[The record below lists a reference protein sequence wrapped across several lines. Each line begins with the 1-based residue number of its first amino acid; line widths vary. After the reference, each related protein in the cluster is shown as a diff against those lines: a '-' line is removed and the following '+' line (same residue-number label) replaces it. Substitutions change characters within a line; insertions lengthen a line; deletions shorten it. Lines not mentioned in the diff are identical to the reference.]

1 MNDQQKDWTGT
12 FIAVGALLVIAWLAA
27 GPGTNI
33 FKAWN
38 DTLASRHGITSQ
50 SPASGGTSVLGSPSL
65 SAQQIDK
72 ILCNAGSPACGTGQ
86 TFYNDS
92 LTDGID
98 DAYALAWFHHES
110 GYGTSGAA
118 TQTLSIGNIN
128 CSEGYSCIGRFRAY
142 SSWQAGINDWYQL
155 IKSVYVAQGHTTVES
170 IIPIYAPS
178 SDDNDCSA
186 YISAVET
193 DVQNWKAA

>member
-1 MNDQQKDWTGT
+1 MKQGE
-12 FIAVGALLVIAWLAA
+12 FIAFSAVFAIVLGAVLMFT
-27 GPGTNI
+27 GPGTKVSN
-33 FKAWN
+33 AWN
-38 DTLASRHGITSQ
+38 YLTSGNTTNQQSQ
-50 SPASGGTSVLGSPSL
+50 SMPPATGSSVIGSPSL
-65 SAQQIDK
+65 TAAKIDQI
-72 ILCNAGSPACGTGQ
+72 LSNAGSPAAGTGQ

-92 LTDGID
+92 VQYGID

-142 SSWQAGINDWYQL
+142 SSWDAGINDWYSL
-155 IKSVYVAQGHTTVES
+155 IKTVYVGQGLTTVES
-170 IIPIYAPS
+170 IIPHYAPA
-178 SDDNDCSA
+178 SDNNDCSA
-186 YISAVET
+186 YISAVEN